1 MKSKALFIGLFL
13 TVIASVAL
21 GKAEKE
27 ATTSQAT
34 EQSTAAESTVSVAL
48 CVLAGSVNVQAWDRQ
63 EVMARSNEGA
73 RIELRR
79 EVSNRPA
86 SKVQIVVIDQ
96 EDELRTKSGCQA
108 SSDIEINVPRGA
120 AVQVQTRDGDIM
132 ISGVSTAY
140 AGTQNGEI
148 HIERVSRVIE
158 VGSIGG
164 SVTVLDSSGRMDLN
178 SIGGNVVV
186 TNAKP
191 VDPED
196 AFEVNSVSGDIELE
210 RVTHARMNLRSVNGN
225 MRMTGPLASGGRY
238 GINTMSGDVTLS
250 LPADASFRLQAKISS
265 AADIITD
272 FPVTLESEVVNPN
285 VPNAANP
292 PAKPTEVMAPPTTKP
307 PAASHAPKNSPT
319 PVVSPQPESGVIH
332 VNPAQKVKIKPE
344 VKIPMAATLRRL
356 NAVCGTGDAFI
367 SLASFSGTLHL
378 QKN

>member
-1 MKSKALFIGLFL
+1 MKSKALLIGLLL
-13 TVIASVAL
+13 TMMTPAAL
-21 GKAEKE
+21 GKAEKRGV
-27 ATTSQAT
+27 ASQAT
-34 EQSTAAESTVSVAL
+34 EQKTAVEPTVTVAL

-63 EVMARSNEGA
+63 EVLARSSEGA

-79 EVSNRPA
+79 EVSDRPA

-108 SSDIEINVPRGA
+108 SSDIEINVPKGA

-140 AGTQNGEI
+140 AGTQNGDI

-164 SVTVLDSSGRMDLN
+164 SVTVTDSSGRIDLN

-191 VDPED
+191 VDPDD
-196 AFEVNSVSGDIELE
+196 AFEVNSVSGDIELD

-225 MRMTGPLASGGRY
+225 MRMSGPLASGGRY

-272 FPVTLESEVVNPN
+272 FPVTLESEAVNASVPN
-285 VPNAANP
+285 VENP
-292 PAKPTEVMAPPTTKP
+292 PAEPTEVMAPPMPKP
-307 PAASHAPKNSPT
+307 PAAGRAPKNSPM
-319 PVVSPQPESGVIH
+319 PVVSPQPMPGVVH
-332 VNPAQKVKIKPE
+332 AKPAQKIKIKPE
-344 VKIPMAATLRRL
+344 EKIVVSATLRRI
-356 NAVCGTGDAFI
+356 NAVCGTGDAVI

>member
-1 MKSKALFIGLFL
+1 M
-13 TVIASVAL
+13 TPVAL
-21 GKAEKE
+21 GKAEKRGV
-27 ATTSQAT
+27 ASQAT
-34 EQSTAAESTVSVAL
+34 EQKTAVEPTVTVAL

-63 EVMARSNEGA
+63 EVLARSSEGA

-79 EVSNRPA
+79 EVSDRPA

-108 SSDIEINVPRGA
+108 SSDIEINVPKGA

-140 AGTQNGEI
+140 AGTQNGDI

-164 SVTVLDSSGRMDLN
+164 SVTVTDSSGRIDLN

-191 VDPED
+191 VDPDD
-196 AFEVNSVSGDIELE
+196 AFEVNSVSGDIELD

-225 MRMTGPLASGGRY
+225 MRMSGPLASGGRY

-272 FPVTLESEVVNPN
+272 FPVTLESEAVNASVPN
-285 VPNAANP
+285 VENP
-292 PAKPTEVMAPPTTKP
+292 PAEPTEVMAPPMPKP
-307 PAASHAPKNSPT
+307 PAAGRAPKNSPM
-319 PVVSPQPESGVIH
+319 PVVSPQPMPGVVH
-332 VNPAQKVKIKPE
+332 AKPAQKIKIKPE
-344 VKIPMAATLRRL
+344 EKIVVSATLRRI
-356 NAVCGTGDAFI
+356 NAVCGTGDAVI